1 MDASHI
7 TALVSVVG
15 TICTALL
22 ASYIPHLTAKKDQ
35 ETKLKML
42 KAELF
47 EKRRLDAIQSYAK
60 CTGSYLMNP
69 QYSGQYD
76 YQKSRAEV
84 LLFVSK
90 STRKK
95 IRDIDSYITEK
106 DFVEARKLFSSV
118 IDALS
123 EECGKIEL

>member
-1 MDASHI
+1 MDASYI
-7 TALVSVVG
+7 IAFVSTIG

-22 ASYIPHLTAKKDQ
+22 TAYMPYRTAKKEQ

-47 EKRRLDAIQSYAK
+47 ENRRLDAIQSYAK

-69 QYSGQYD
+69 QYSGQYE

-90 STRKK
+90 NTRKK
-95 IRDIDSYITEK
+95 IRDIDNCITTK

-118 IDALS
+118 MDALS
-123 EECGKIEL
+123 EECGKINL